1 MEMGRGR
8 AAIHI
13 FLAKLEQNLLRWR
26 RQILKRFS
34 KLLLDLL
41 VCRAQILWMLGG
53 NASRRSDC

>member
-8 AAIHI
+8 AAVHI
-13 FLAKLEQNLLRWR
+13 FLAKLQQNLLGWKRE
-26 RQILKRFS
+26 ILKRFS

-41 VCRAQILWMLGG
+41 ICRAQILWMLRG